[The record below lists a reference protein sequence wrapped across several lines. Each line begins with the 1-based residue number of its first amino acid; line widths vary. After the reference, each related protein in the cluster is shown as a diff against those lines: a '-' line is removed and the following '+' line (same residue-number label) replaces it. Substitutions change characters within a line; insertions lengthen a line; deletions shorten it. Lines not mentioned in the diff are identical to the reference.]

1 VLSGGKAV
9 TNRIEGTPVVFVA
22 VSDRERALK
31 FYRDVLG
38 FELRSSDGF
47 GDFVQMGGALLRL
60 TVLPDFRASP
70 HPVLGWNVRDVV
82 ATVRSM
88 RDRGV
93 VFAVYEG
100 MGQDDLGIWT
110 APDGQA
116 KVAWFA
122 DPDGNVLS
130 LSQA

>member
-1 VLSGGKAV
+1 V
-9 TNRIEGTPVVFVA
+9 TNRIEGTPVAFIS
-22 VSDRERALK
+22 VSERKRALT
-31 FYRDVLG
+31 FYCDVLG

-47 GDFVQMGGALLRL
+47 GDFVQLEGALLRV
-60 TVLPDFRASP
+60 TVLPDFHASP
-70 HPVLGWNVRDVV
+70 HPVLGWNVRDIV

-93 VFAVYEG
+93 VFTVYDG
-100 MGQDDLGIWT
+100 LGQDELGIWT

>member
-1 VLSGGKAV
+1 V
-9 TNRIEGTPVVFVA
+9 TNKIEGMLVA
-22 VSDRERALK
+22 FLSVSQRERALT

-38 FELRSSDGF
+38 FEVRSSDDF
-47 GDFVQMGGALLRL
+47 GDFVQLEGALLRI
-60 TVLPDFRASP
+60 TVLPDFHASR

-93 VFAVYEG
+93 VFTVYEG